1 MSLLQKVK
9 VGFIGAGN
17 IANAWHYPSVADC
30 CDLAELAAI
39 CDLNQERLNST
50 ADKYG
55 VAHRFT
61 DLREMQE
68 RVELD
73 AVYCIGPPM
82 MLLETVLP
90 CLRAGKH
97 VFTEKPLGMSAR
109 QAEQMAAAAEEN
121 GCLTMVGFNR
131 RHAYVIDRCKQMVD
145 ERGGPTQVVAEFHK
159 YMLGQPP
166 YYGMSIVLMD
176 VIHSIDFMRHFCGD
190 PVEVHSAVRRWHND
204 WDNVF
209 NALVVFEGGVVGM
222 LTANRASGTRFE
234 RFEVHGRGIACFI
247 RAPERAEV
255 WMDDAPE
262 PIVLSGAE
270 LAGSEDNRLTYGFL
284 RESRHFLTCVRDGVQ
299 PLSNFADALKTM
311 RLCEAIEQG
320 TL

>member
-1 MSLLQKVK
+1 
-9 VGFIGAGN
+9 
-17 IANAWHYPSVADC
+17 
-30 CDLAELAAI
+30 
-39 CDLNQERLNST
+39 
-50 ADKYG
+50 
-55 VAHRFT
+55 
-61 DLREMQE
+61 
-68 RVELD
+68 
-73 AVYCIGPPM
+73 
-82 MLLETVLP
+82 
-90 CLRAGKH
+90 
-97 VFTEKPLGMSAR
+97 
-109 QAEQMAAAAEEN
+109 
-121 GCLTMVGFNR
+121 
-131 RHAYVIDRCKQMVD
+131 
-145 ERGGPTQVVAEFHK
+145 
-159 YMLGQPP
+159 
-166 YYGMSIVLMD
+166 
-176 VIHSIDFMRHFCGD
+176 
-190 PVEVHSAVRRWHND
+190 
-204 WDNVF
+204 VF